1 MNWARYKLLIVS
13 GGITLILSVGL
24 IFWILSSSSSS
35 QDLER
40 SVRSLEQKQAQ
51 LVGSELYPS
60 QANLTALQEEQQ
72 KVRERRDELIAV
84 MREGQVSVNEISR
97 SVFGDY
103 VNEVVPDL
111 RNAAA
116 SSTKGG
122 GNGVILQDPDFGWSE
137 YLAGTLPSQRRINE
151 LVVQIETIK
160 QVADVLFDS
169 GISELVTISVV
180 EQTTEEESSRGS
192 TRRSTRTAR
201 ENAPTENAATPDQTS
216 TPTLASERDRL
227 FDTVPVTVEFR
238 AYEDFLWE
246 VLNEILSDPNQI
258 VISSVSITNSNRM
271 LWPEYL
277 ETPMS
282 VSGGRESRRDRRSSE
297 RNRRPSPENDLLSM
311 LTEDSTPEETP
322 EEQEEKKAGLAARQQ
337 NLVGGDL
344 LNVVLK
350 LNVYRLKPVEETE
363 TQPEGA

>member
-1 MNWARYKLLIVS
+1 MA
-13 GGITLILSVGL
+13 L
-24 IFWILSSSSSS
+24 IFWIMSSTSAER
-35 QDLER
+35 DLER
-40 SVRSLEQKQAQ
+40 SVRSLEQQQAQ

-60 QANLTALQEEQQ
+60 QANLAALQEEQQ
-72 KVRERRDELIAV
+72 KVRERRDELKTVI
-84 MREGQVSVNEISR
+84 REGQFSVPAVSR

-103 VNEVVPDL
+103 VNGVVPDL
-111 RNAAA
+111 RKAAA

-122 GNGVILQDPDFGWSE
+122 KNGVVLQDPDFGWSE

-151 LVVQIETIK
+151 LVVHIETIRH
-160 QVADVLFDS
+160 VAEVLFDS

-180 EQTTEEESSRGS
+180 EETPEDERLRGS
-192 TRRSTRTAR
+192 TRRSARTRTAR
-201 ENAPTENAATPDQTS
+201 DPVSADDGATAGEPSAPTLET
-216 TPTLASERDRL
+216 EKDRL
-227 FDTVPVTVEFR
+227 FETVPVRVEFN

-246 VLNEILSDPNQI
+246 ALNSILSDPNQL
-258 VISSVSITNSNRM
+258 VISSVSITNSNTI

-282 VSGGRESRRDRRSSE
+282 VSGRGESRRDR
-297 RNRRPSPENDLLSM
+297 NRRTPERERASSPENDLLRM
-311 LTEDSTPEETP
+311 LTEETNPEEAP
-322 EEQEEKKAGLAARQQ
+322 VEEEEKKAGLAARQQ